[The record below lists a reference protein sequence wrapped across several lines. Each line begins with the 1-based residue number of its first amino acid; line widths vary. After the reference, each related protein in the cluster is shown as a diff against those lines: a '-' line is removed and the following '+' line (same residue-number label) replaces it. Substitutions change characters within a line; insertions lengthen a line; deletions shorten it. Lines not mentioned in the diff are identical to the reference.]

1 MGKVQENMNPE
12 EKIGSFPSLTIYF
25 SYGILFVIGM
35 IRDFFCR
42 ITFQSLTTTKTKPG
56 YKPLTGGFN
65 SFFRRRMYNR
75 VHDCWGRPINSN
87 AGPRIDVME
96 RKPMSVRE
104 TTGKT
109 KNVVNLGSYNYLGF
123 ATPEGPTENTVLENL
138 KKFGVSCTSPLGN
151 AGHTVLHEELEAL
164 VAQFLNVEDAMIFG
178 MGWATNATAIPSLV
192 GKGCLIFSDSLNH
205 NSIAAGC
212 RASGAKIKV
221 FQHNDHLDLETKI
234 KVALAEGQP
243 RTHLRWKKI
252 LVIVEGIYSME
263 GETCELKKIVEIVK
277 KYKCYIY
284 VDEAHSIGALGANGR
299 GICEQEGV
307 DTKDIDILMG
317 TFTKSFGA
325 IGGYIAGSKEL
336 VSFMRANCA
345 SQHFSS
351 SLSPACVAQILG
363 AFKLI
368 MGMDGT
374 KLGKQ
379 KIKALHDNSN
389 WFRGELQKYGL
400 IALGSK
406 DSAIIPVIIGHPAKI
421 SFVSRECLKEGL
433 AVVVVGYP
441 ATPLLS
447 ARVRFCISASHTRK
461 CLEEV
466 MVKFKNVCD
475 RAHIRYADKWTG

>member
-1 MGKVQENMNPE
+1 MGKVQEDMHPDE
-12 EKIGSFPSLTIYF
+12 YIGWFPSLTIYF
-25 SYGILFVIGM
+25 SYGILFVMGT

-42 ITFQSLTTTKTKPG
+42 LTFQPLAETKTKVG
-56 YKPLTGGFN
+56 YKPLTGGFDG
-65 SFFRRRMYNR
+65 FFRRRMYNR
-75 VHDCWGRPINSN
+75 IHDCWGRPINSN
-87 AGPRIDVME
+87 AGPKIDVME
-96 RKPMSVRE
+96 RKEDSVRE

-109 KNVVNLGSYNYLGF
+109 QNAVNLGSYNYLGF
-123 ATPEGPTENTVLENL
+123 ATPGGPTEKTVLDNL

-151 AGHTVLHEELEAL
+151 AGHTALHEELEAL
-164 VAQFLNVEDAMIFG
+164 VAQFLDVEDAMIFG
-178 MGWATNATAIPSLV
+178 MGWATNATAIPALV

-212 RASGAKIKV
+212 RASGAKIRV
-221 FQHNDHLDLETKI
+221 FKHNDHLDLEEKI
-234 KVALAEGQP
+234 KFALAEGQA

-263 GETCELKKIVEIVK
+263 GETCNLQKIVEIVK

-284 VDEAHSIGALGANGR
+284 VDEAHSIGALGPNGR

-325 IGGYIAGSKEL
+325 IGGYIAGKKEL
-336 VSFMRANCA
+336 ISYMRANCA
-345 SQHFSS
+345 SQHYSC

-368 MGMDGT
+368 MGLDGT
-374 KLGKQ
+374 NLGKQ

-389 WFRGELQKYGL
+389 WFRAELQKYGL

-406 DSAIIPVIIGHPAKI
+406 DSAIVPVIIGHPAKI
-421 SFVSRECLKEGL
+421 SYVSRECLKLGL
-433 AVVVVGYP
+433 AVVVVGFP

-461 CLEEV
+461 GLEDV
-466 MVKFKNVCD
+466 MKKFKEVCSN
-475 RAHIRYADKWTG
+475 AHIRYVDNWSG